1 MTSTGA
7 IRDLWPDFIESREK
21 AHGGR
26 QRKTRPALGGG
37 ASDGME
43 LDAMEEGRA
52 GAPLP
57 DWMVIVNTVKDTIEK
72 LKLELVDL
80 EKAQATQLKG
90 GDNLFD
96 IQEEQ
101 GNRSEVDALNKTI
114 GKRFNNANNMVKQ
127 LTHGATNEDKRVRKN
142 IQMGLA
148 GDLQVLSTKFRK
160 KHKKFLSQISE
171 QRNKIDATGNKFKF
185 DENAD
190 EDDVD
195 GDATWSHEQ
204 LEELGHMD
212 RLIDERDKE
221 ITQIAKQVSDL
232 AQLFRELSVL
242 VIDQG
247 TILDRID
254 YNMEEVVVNFEE
266 AETELKEVPAITYH

>member
-1 MTSTGA
+1 
-7 IRDLWPDFIESREK
+7 
-21 AHGGR
+21 
-26 QRKTRPALGGG
+26 
-37 ASDGME
+37 
-43 LDAMEEGRA
+43 MEEGRA

-266 AETELKEVPAITYH
+266 AETELKETEKIIKRGCSGTIILVLCVMCIIMAIILIIKKAAASDSSD